1 VTSPALDAPSTG
13 SAEGRAGPALVEAL
27 RQIAA
32 IAGAELRKIRRDPTE
47 IFSRSVQPILWL
59 LVFGQ
64 VFTRT
69 RAIPTGSLDYLAFM
83 TPGILAQSVLFTGI
97 FYGIAIIW
105 ERDLGIVHKLLVSPA
120 FRSSLVLGKAVAA
133 GARGVVQ
140 AVVIYVVAA
149 LLRVKLDLAP
159 LAVVGV
165 LLAVGLGG
173 AIFATFSLVIACLVK
188 TRERF
193 MGIGQVLT
201 MPLFFAS
208 NAIYPVEMMPGWLR
222 VVSRLNPLTYL
233 VDLLRSLMVHGGHS
247 QLGFAID
254 AGVLVAV
261 LVGLVVLAARLYPS
275 VAR

>member
-13 SAEGRAGPALVEAL
+13 SGDERTGPALVEAL
-27 RQIAA
+27 RQTAA
-32 IAGAELRKIRRDPTE
+32 IAGAEMRKIRRDPTE

-64 VFTRT
+64 VFART

-149 LLRVKLDLAP
+149 VLRVKLDLSP
-159 LAVVGV
+159 LAVLGV

-222 VVSRLNPLTYL
+222 VASRLNPLTYL

-247 QLGFAID
+247 QLGFAAD
-254 AGVLVAV
+254 AGVLGAV